1 MGCLLPSLVTSQS
14 MVMIGNKSLV
24 CAQSN
29 VTNKIVF
36 NFMIGGGLDAANDVV
51 YNKMIELAVIF
62 YILFSLLY
70 SKYLVGF
77 SKNSNGI
84 FSLLGRARSEN
95 RSDYNRGRQSNN

>member
-70 SKYLVGF
+70 SKYRWVLKEF
-77 SKNSNGI
+77 KWDI
-84 FSLLGRARSEN
+84 FFIREGQERKSE
-95 RSDYNRGRQSNN
+95 